1 MPSPKH
7 RYVQPSGPL
16 DAMQLIQRLFNKY
29 RNAPLT
35 AELLSYHQN
44 LIHRLQDDIKQAVKQ
59 TNNPQLSQKLASMT
73 AVMQSWTA
81 LRLSGRPFPGKMHH
95 FKLDVQTGPHYKI
108 KNHKIG
114 KTNSHRSS
122 RH

>member
-59 TNNPQLSQKLASMT
+59 TNNPQLSQ
-73 AVMQSWTA
+73 
-81 LRLSGRPFPGKMHH
+81 
-95 FKLDVQTGPHYKI
+95 
-108 KNHKIG
+108 
-114 KTNSHRSS
+114 NSR
-122 RH
+122 R